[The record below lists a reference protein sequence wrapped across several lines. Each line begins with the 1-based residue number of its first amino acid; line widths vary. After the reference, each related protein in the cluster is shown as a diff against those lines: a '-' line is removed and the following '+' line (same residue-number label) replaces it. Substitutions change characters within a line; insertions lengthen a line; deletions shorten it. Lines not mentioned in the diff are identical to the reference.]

1 MLGSIAE
8 NPRKKAGQARQSRI
22 RAFWSAYSSKKSAV
36 VGLALIAICVLVAV
50 AAPLIA
56 PEGPNRFYDGIL
68 QPPGQGHPFGTDPLG
83 RDVFAGVIWGTRI
96 SLLFALGVA
105 ALSLLV
111 GVVLG
116 ALSGYW
122 GGWVDELLSRGF
134 EVFLMLPRF
143 FLIILIVAL
152 FGQNIVF
159 TAIIVGLTS
168 WVTNARLTRAQVM
181 TVKERVFV
189 QASLASGVSRTKVLF
204 RHVLPN
210 GLYPVIANS
219 TLEMAGAIITEAA
232 LSFLGLGDP
241 NHLSWGQIL
250 YSAQMHI
257 HSWWLAVFPG
267 LAIFMLTFAL
277 NLVGDGISYAFNP
290 RIRER
295 R

>member
-1 MLGSIAE
+1 M
-8 NPRKKAGQARQSRI
+8 
-22 RAFWSAYSSKKSAV
+22 
-36 VGLALIAICVLVAV
+36 
-50 AAPLIA
+50 
-56 PEGPNRFYDGIL
+56 
-68 QPPGQGHPFGTDPLG
+68 
-83 RDVFAGVIWGTRI
+83 IWGTRI

-257 HSWWLAVFPG
+257 HSWWLAVF
-267 LAIFMLTFAL
+267 LI
-277 NLVGDGISYAFNP
+277 
-290 RIRER
+290 
-295 R
+295 